1 MVGFR
6 KVTAGMPVTDWQ
18 AFGDEVISFGRGDK
32 GHLVMKIGAETVN
45 GTFIT
50 RMSPGEYCNVL
61 LGPTTENN
69 CVGPVV
75 RIDDDGVLQLAVA
88 PMSAVAIHSAAIK

>member
-18 AFGDEVISFGRGDK
+18 AFGDEVISFGRADR
-32 GHLVMKIGAETVN
+32 GHLVINISDEPVQ

-50 RMSPGEYCNVL
+50 RMAPGEYCDVL
-61 LGPTTENN
+61 SASASEVDCAGSMIT
-69 CVGPVV
+69 V
-75 RIDDDGVLQLAVA
+75 DDDSVLQISVA
-88 PMSAVAIHSAAIK
+88 PMSAVAIHSAQKK